1 MVLHGVLLS
10 IRVEE
15 RRQRVRVEVHEV
27 WLLIRGKGR
36 KDGEE

>member
-15 RRQRVRVEVHEV
+15 RRQRVRVEVREV
-27 WLLIRGKGR
+27 RPLIRGKGR